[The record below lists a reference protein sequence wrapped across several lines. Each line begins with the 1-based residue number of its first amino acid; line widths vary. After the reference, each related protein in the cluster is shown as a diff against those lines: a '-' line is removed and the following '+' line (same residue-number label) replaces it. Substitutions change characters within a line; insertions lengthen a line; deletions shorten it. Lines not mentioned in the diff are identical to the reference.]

1 MTDLLDRARNGDKS
15 AEKQLFEILHVRFA
29 YLAKRRIRNKD
40 DAEDVAQEACMTILE
55 KYKTEVFTKGFDAWA
70 YGVLRMKIGNY
81 LQEKDRKRSRM
92 APESAAS
99 ESAATA
105 GSSPDSGIRRMLI
118 DCLSKV
124 VKINR
129 RYGRALNLI
138 HQGYRTDEICK
149 RLSMSRNYLYVTLN
163 RARSML
169 RLCLKTGE
177 V

>member
-1 MTDLLDRARNGDKS
+1 MSDLLDRARNGDKT

-55 KYKTEVFTKGFDAWA
+55 KYKTEVFTKGFDPWA
-70 YGVLRMKIGNY
+70 YGVLRMKVGNY
-81 LQEKDRKRSRM
+81 LQDKDRRRSRM
-92 APESAAS
+92 VAESAAE
-99 ESAATA
+99 ESGATG
-105 GSSPDSGIRRMLI
+105 GSSSGTDIRQKLI
-118 DCLSKV
+118 DCLNRLV
-124 VKINR
+124 RINR
-129 RYGRALNLI
+129 RYGRALNLV
-138 HQGYRTDEICK
+138 HQGYRTDEICN

-169 RLCLKTGE
+169 RMCLETGE